1 MFVNKLHKQ
10 YRENQEV
17 VILGIGAIVIIYLLK
32 TGVAQF
38 AFLFPS
44 GLYRYAA
51 TGFMVGMLLACS
63 LMFYRP
69 LAALFILLLVLPL
82 GARLAEFFK
91 IELSDLVFTVDV
103 IAIWMIAS
111 ISILIHGLRR
121 DGLLIYFALFLMIL
135 TSLSLV
141 KNSINSVNV
150 LLNGVLTPFLIYIL
164 TQNVVKKYNDF
175 KAIVIVLA
183 LVSFSC
189 SLFAFVQP
197 IINDNVADLVYLRL
211 VSVFYNPIIFAN
223 VLLLL
228 WPFIL
233 IVGSDDKNQFVKLTV
248 ALKSMALIVS
258 LAALFFAGSR
268 GADLICG
275 LQILWIINK
284 NYSDQK
290 KSLRK
295 YRLQGFVVGGI
306 IITLIAFNLEFLTET
321 IFRRFFQSNSYDEGG
336 SASERFLGAMGALE
350 LGFSNILVGVG
361 LGEFKD
367 AYKTTY
373 AASIGQLPLES
384 AHNFVLNLFAEV
396 GIFGLAIWL
405 LIIFYVNR
413 SLGVM
418 KSWFG
423 SMDKLFTYRA
433 LQISF
438 IGYTASQFLFYGEFL
453 HKNVGLPMVLY
464 FVVFALIS
472 SLNFIRREGHA
483 RV

>member
-10 YRENQEV
+10 NQENQAFFIFGIEAV
-17 VILGIGAIVIIYLLK
+17 VIICLLT

-38 AFLFPS
+38 GFIFPPN
-44 GLYRYAA
+44 LYRYAA
-51 TGFMVGMLLACS
+51 TGFMVGTLLACS
-63 LMFYRP
+63 LMFYRS

-91 IELSDLVFTVDV
+91 IELNDLVFTVDV

-111 ISILIHGLRR
+111 ISIIIHGLRR
-121 DGLLIYFALFLMIL
+121 DKLLICFALFLIIL
-135 TSLSLV
+135 TSFLLI
-141 KNSINSVNV
+141 KNNISSMSV
-150 LLNGVLTPFLIYIL
+150 LLNGVLTPFMIYIL

-175 KAIVIVLA
+175 KAIAMALA
-183 LVSFSC
+183 LVAFLC

-233 IVGSDDKNQFVKLTV
+233 IVGLDDKNQFVKLVV
-248 ALKSMALIVS
+248 ALALIVS

-284 NYSDQK
+284 NHSDHK
-290 KSLRK
+290 NPLRK
-295 YRLQGFVVGGI
+295 YRLRVFVMGAI
-306 IITLIAFNLEFLTET
+306 IIAIIVFNHEFLTET
-321 IFRRFFQSNSYDEGG
+321 IFRRFFQSNSYDEGS

-350 LGFSNILVGVG
+350 LGFSNILMGVG

-367 AYKTTY
+367 AYQTTY
-373 AASIGQLPLES
+373 AASIGQLDLES
-384 AHNFVLNLFAEV
+384 AHNFALNLFAEV
-396 GIFGLAIWL
+396 GIFGLTIWL

-413 SLGVM
+413 RLGVM

-438 IGYTASQFLFYGEFL
+438 GGYTASQFLFYGEFL

-472 SLNFIRREGHA
+472 SLHFMRREG
-483 RV
+483 RTCV

>member
-1 MFVNKLHKQ
+1 MLVDKLHRQ
-10 YRENQEV
+10 YQKNQV
-17 VILGIGAIVIIYLLK
+17 FIFLGIGVIIAVYLLK
-32 TGVAQF
+32 IGITQF
-38 AFLFPS
+38 SSLFPS

-51 TGFMVGMLLACS
+51 TGFIMGVLLTCG

-69 LAALFILLLVLPL
+69 LAALFLLLLILPL

-121 DGLLIYFALFLMIL
+121 DKLLIYFALFLMIL
-135 TSLSLV
+135 TILSLA
-141 KNSINSVNV
+141 KNNINSVSV
-150 LLNGVLTPFLIYIL
+150 MLNGVLTPFMIYIL
-164 TQNVVKKYNDF
+164 TKNVVKKYNDF
-175 KAIVIVLA
+175 KAIVMVLA
-183 LVSFSC
+183 LVAFLC
-189 SLFAFVQP
+189 SLFAFAQP

-233 IVGSDDKNQFVKLTV
+233 IVGSGDKNQFVKLTV

-268 GADLICG
+268 GADVICG

-284 NYSDQK
+284 NYSDHK
-290 KSLRK
+290 NSLRK
-295 YRLQGFVVGGI
+295 YRLQGFVVGVI

-321 IFRRFFQSNSYDEGG
+321 IFRRFFQSNSYDEGS

-350 LGFSNILVGVG
+350 LGFSNIFMGVG

-367 AYKTTY
+367 AYQTTY
-373 AASIGQLPLES
+373 AASIGQLDLES

-396 GIFGLAIWL
+396 GIFGLTIWL

-413 SLGVM
+413 RLGVM

-438 IGYTASQFLFYGEFL
+438 VGYTASQFLFYGEFL

-464 FVVFALIS
+464 FVFLALIS
-472 SLNFIRREGHA
+472 SLYFMRREGHTS
-483 RV
+483 V